1 MTYGTYI
8 RRLREARGLS
18 LNSFA
23 QSIGISAAYWSRI
36 EREQEKPPKDRL
48 IEAAALV
55 LEANSDEAYIR
66 AGRLP
71 PDLREH
77 LGDIVAMWR
86 RKEGRREK

>member
-18 LNSFA
+18 INHFA

-36 EREQEKPPKDRL
+36 EREQEKPPKDGL

-55 LEANSDEAYIR
+55 LETSLDEAYIQ

-86 RKEGRREK
+86 SKEARRGK